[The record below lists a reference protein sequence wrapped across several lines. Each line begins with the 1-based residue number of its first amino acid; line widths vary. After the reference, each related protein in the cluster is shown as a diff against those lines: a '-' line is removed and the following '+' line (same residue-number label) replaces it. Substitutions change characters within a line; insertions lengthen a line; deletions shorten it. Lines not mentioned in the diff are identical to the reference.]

1 MRNGTSSSTDKMDE
15 SFATSKAA
23 TNAYEDYAKHN
34 SGLAI
39 STETAIVTAL
49 RGRYPNY
56 EVTVTP
62 DATGILSFAKGG
74 HAHAELDTSTD
85 SFSAWRMH
93 SPAKDRTSN
102 KPGLMHDKI
111 HFGKFSYRWND
122 EDFIVYK
129 ASFPL
134 GFGTVKNNYVLHKRG
149 HELVNGRCKPTDE
162 LITAAMQWSSNVHE
176 EVLVFDQEQWT
187 KNKDLWASVQN
198 ASWDDVIM
206 DPDMKDQLVKDVEG
220 FFDCR
225 DDYKEFAV
233 PWKRGII
240 FHGFVES

>member
-1 MRNGTSSSTDKMDE
+1 MRNGTASYADKMDE

-23 TNAYEDYAKHN
+23 VNAFEDYTKHN
-34 SGLAI
+34 SGLQI
-39 STETAIVTAL
+39 STETAIVTVL
-49 RGRYPNY
+49 RGRYPDY

-62 DATGILSFAKGG
+62 DATGLLSFAKGG
-74 HAHAELDTSTD
+74 QAHAELDTTTD

-102 KPGLMHDKI
+102 EPGVMHDKV
-111 HFGKFSYRWND
+111 HFGKFNYRWND

-129 ASFPL
+129 ATFPQ
-134 GFGTVKNNYVLHKRG
+134 GFGQIKNNYLLHKRG
-149 HELVNGRCKPTDE
+149 HELVNGRCKITDE
-162 LITAAMQWSSNVHE
+162 LIAAAMQWSSKVHE

-187 KNKDLWASVQN
+187 KNKELWASVQN

-206 DPDMKDQLVKDVEG
+206 DPYMKETLVKDVEG

-225 DDYKEFAV
+225 DDYREFAV
-233 PWKRGII
+233 PWKRGIM
-240 FHGFVES
+240 